1 MKVADRAEVL
11 SCFKAIN
18 SPYLFQSL
26 MKFIQDI
33 NQEFLSILLCLF
45 HKRWV
50 EIAKS

>member
-1 MKVADRAEVL
+1 MNVADRAEVL
-11 SCFKAIN
+11 SYFEAIN
-18 SPYLFQSL
+18 ATYLFQSL

-50 EIAKS
+50 EVAKS